1 MSDRCGAELC
11 PGRVYR
17 PGMES
22 AYLAILVAT
31 FVALGGLSVYV
42 LVKLFADD
50 R

>member
-1 MSDRCGAELC
+1 
-11 PGRVYR
+11 
-17 PGMES
+17 MET

-42 LVKLFADD
+42 LVKLYADD